1 MFDSFK
7 RSFGTVLGT
16 VMGLLAGSY
25 ILSKLNAH
33 GTEEPEDK
41 DDSKD
46 YVEESE

>member
-33 GTEEPEDK
+33 GAKESTNESED
-41 DDSKD
+41 
-46 YVEESE
+46 YMEESE

>member
-25 ILSKLNAH
+25 ILSKLNTH
-33 GTEEPEDK
+33 GVEEDK
-41 DDSKD
+41 DESKD

>member
-33 GTEEPEDK
+33 DAEENANE
-41 DDSKD
+41 SED
-46 YVEESE
+46 YVEESK

>member
-33 GTEEPEDK
+33 RAEEDK
-41 DDSKD
+41 DESKN